1 MDIIKYYLCIL
12 YIFLLP
18 MSLSGQEWG
27 KQDSLRLRQMLESDQ
42 EIYINKQVLEQTE
55 QRINYFK
62 PFVDFD
68 PTLPVLKSP
77 LSFPKR
83 HISTHNLFNNP
94 TATFLPNYSRL
105 KINNRIILQ
114 SKSNFTQGITHFHIR
129 TEIQYKLSSKWALN
143 MYGSQNLDT
152 RRYRGLPSEIEP
164 ITFGGNISYQINKNW
179 KINTGLQYQHNAIR
193 RRWEWVPQSSISYSW

>member
-62 PFVDFD
+62 LFVDFD
-68 PTLPVLKSP
+68 PTLPVLNPP

-105 KINNRIILQ
+105 KINDKIILQ

>member
-1 MDIIKYYLCIL
+1 MDIIKYFLSVL

-18 MSLSGQEWG
+18 MSLSGQEWS

-42 EIYINKQVLEQTE
+42 EIYINRQVLEQTE
-55 QRINYFK
+55 QRINYSK

-68 PTLPVLKSP
+68 PTLPVVKSS
-77 LSFPKR
+77 LSFPKI

-105 KINNRIILQ
+105 KINDRIILQ

-129 TEIQYKLSSKWALN
+129 TEMQYKLSPRWALN
-143 MYGSQNLDT
+143 MHSSHNLDT

-164 ITFGGNISYQINKNW
+164 TTFGGNISYRINKNW
-179 KINTGLQYQHNAIR
+179 KINTGLQYQYNSIR

>member
-18 MSLSGQEWG
+18 MSLSGQEWD

-105 KINNRIILQ
+105 KINDRIILQ

-164 ITFGGNISYQINKNW
+164 TTFGGNISYQINKNW
-179 KINTGLQYQHNAIR
+179 KINTGLQFQHNAIR

>member
-105 KINNRIILQ
+105 KIHDKIILQ

>member
-1 MDIIKYYLCIL
+1 MDIIKYFLSIL
-12 YIFLLP
+12 SIFLLP
-18 MSLSGQEWG
+18 MSLLGQEWS
-27 KQDSLRLRQMLESDQ
+27 KQDSLRLRQLLESDQ
-42 EIYINKQVLEQTE
+42 EIHINRQVLEQTE
-55 QRINYFK
+55 QRINNSK

-68 PTLPVLKSP
+68 PTLPVVKYSLT
-77 LSFPKR
+77 FPQR

-105 KINNRIILQ
+105 KINDRIILQ

-143 MYGSQNLDT
+143 MYGSHNLDT
-152 RRYRGLPSEIEP
+152 RIYRGLPSEIEP
-164 ITFGGNISYQINKNW
+164 TTFGGNISYQINKNW
-179 KINTGLQYQHNAIR
+179 KINTGLQYQYNSIR

>member
-1 MDIIKYYLCIL
+1 
-12 YIFLLP
+12 
-18 MSLSGQEWG
+18 MSLSGQEWS

-42 EIYINKQVLEQTE
+42 EIYINRQVLEQTE
-55 QRINYFK
+55 QRINYSK

-68 PTLPVLKSP
+68 PTLPVVKSS
-77 LSFPKR
+77 LSFPKI

-105 KINNRIILQ
+105 KINDRIILQ

-129 TEIQYKLSSKWALN
+129 TEMQYKLSSRWALN
-143 MYGSQNLDT
+143 MYGFQNLDT

-164 ITFGGNISYQINKNW
+164 TTFGGNISYQINKNW
-179 KINTGLQYQHNAIR
+179 KIKTGLQYQYNAIR